1 MVVKIKGFLISLILL
16 ATVAVALLVAGSQW
30 LLHQP
35 VKGLQQPVLLEVEPG
50 AHARSILNK
59 LNQQQL
65 IGDISLTYLASRL
78 WGQGGHIKAGVY
90 QLEPGLTL
98 QQLWAKLKSGDQ
110 YQFQVTLVE
119 GQTLAQ
125 WLQRLQTQ
133 PYLLSA
139 TRDLSEQAL
148 LAEVTGSA
156 SFSSLEGLLAP
167 DTYSYQAYSSDLLL
181 LRQAYQEQQ
190 QLLNAFW
197 RERDPNLPYSTP
209 YEMLIMASI
218 IEKETGYKGERPLVS
233 SVFVNRLRLGM
244 RLQSD
249 PTTIYGITNFD
260 GNITRAH
267 LREMTP
273 YNTYRI
279 SGLPPTPIAM
289 PGTASLRAAAHPAT
303 SDYLYFVADGSG
315 GHVFSKTLEEHNRA
329 VNRYQRKQTNP

>member
-1 MVVKIKGFLISLILL
+1 MVKIKGFLISLILL
-16 ATVAVALLVAGSQW
+16 GLVAVAAIVAGSQW

-35 VKGLQQPVLLEVEPG
+35 VKSLQRPILFEVEPG
-50 AHARSILNK
+50 SHARIILK
-59 LNQQQL
+59 RLNHQQL
-65 IGDISLTYLASRL
+65 VGDLSLTYLASRL
-78 WGQGGHIKAGVY
+78 WQVGGQLKAGVY

-98 QQLWAKLKSGDQ
+98 EQLWTKLEHGDQ

-125 WLQRLQTQ
+125 WLQRLHQQ
-133 PYLLSA
+133 PYLQSV

-167 DTYSYQAYSSDLLL
+167 DTYSYQAYSTDLLL

-190 QLLNAFW
+190 QLLNQFW
-197 RERDPNLPYSTP
+197 RERAEDLPYKSP

-218 IEKETGYKGERPLVS
+218 IEKETGYAGERPLVS

-249 PTTIYGITNFD
+249 PTTIYGIANFD
-260 GNITRAH
+260 GNLTRAH
-267 LREMTP
+267 LREATP
-273 YNTYRI
+273 YNTYKI

-315 GHVFSKTLEEHNRA
+315 GHVFSKTLAEHNKA